1 LAPLNTVEITYLNYA
16 WTWYAVACHDHT
28 VDIYE
33 AHVTR
38 ESLAS
43 SRRIKLVY
51 VLDLGKYNKDTPGQ
65 LYE

>member
-1 LAPLNTVEITYLNYA
+1 
-16 WTWYAVACHDHT
+16 

-51 VLDLGKYNKDTPGQ
+51 VLDLGKYNEDTPGQ